1 MNILVKAYA
10 SVGDVEG
17 AMKVLARIGSAVRTC
32 EVNSALAAALK
43 SPKMDHWDTIVK
55 MLQEYFSSERLI
67 ADNETYET
75 FILLCEKYKRP
86 DDALVWFE
94 DFVSQGNTVTDAI
107 TRAFGAAV
115 DEATFKEHV
124 KRNFYDQENLNDTL
138 VNYRQ
143 LLAST
148 PASESAKGFAPA
160 FVGNT
165 TEVYNLLQSRIKAPT
180 DSTELRILVE
190 KHISLGDLQSAR
202 QVISIAAAE
211 ANYPDSATIFSLMQ
225 GYASHGDH
233 VLAESLFEDSRLHGT
248 TNQGTYVH
256 DIAHH
261 VM

>member
-10 SVGDVEG
+10 SVGDVQG
-17 AMKVLARIGSAVRTC
+17 AIKVLTRIGSAVRTC

-43 SPKMDHWDTIVK
+43 SPNMDHWDTVVK
-55 MLQEYFSSERLI
+55 LHQEYFSSEKLN
-67 ADNETYET
+67 ADNETYEQ

-115 DEATFKEHV
+115 DEATFNEHA
-124 KRNFYDQENLNDTL
+124 KRNFYDKENLDDTL

-143 LLAST
+143 LLALT
-148 PASESAKGFAPA
+148 PVSESATGFAPA

-165 TEVYNLLQSRIKAPT
+165 TEVYNLLQSRIRAPA
-180 DSTELRILVE
+180 DSTELKILVE
-190 KHISLGDLQSAR
+190 KHISLGDLQGAR

-211 ANYPDSATIFSLMQ
+211 ANYPNSATIFSLMQ
-225 GYASHGDH
+225 GYASHGDCMM
-233 VLAESLFEDSRLHGT
+233 AENLFEESRLHGT
-248 TNQGTYVH
+248 TNQSTCVRA
-256 DIAHH
+256 IVHH